1 MSMNKKRKNGVFL
14 KNKTKD
20 RLIFALIKLTQGKS
34 LDEITISDLAETAK
48 INRGTFYLSYD
59 DFNDFILSIEHN
71 LLNGFNKKLVHEFID
86 CGLGEG
92 MKEIFQYIY
101 DNISLFK
108 IFIDDEVFNK
118 RFEQSINEFIKKYN
132 HFTLT
137 LPIEYS
143 RALLL
148 NSTISIIKILILES
162 NPRSVQE
169 ITEIFYKT
177 RTMSPVNFVSSN
189 KRKL

>member
-1 MSMNKKRKNGVFL
+1 MSMNKKRKNGDFL
-14 KNKTKD
+14 KNKTSD
-20 RLIFALIKLTQGKS
+20 RLIFALIKLTQDKS

-48 INRGTFYLSYD
+48 INRGTFYLTYD

-71 LLNGFNKKLVHEFID
+71 LLNGFYKKLVHEFID

-108 IFIDDEVFNK
+108 IFIDDKVFNK
-118 RFEQSINEFIKKYN
+118 QFEQSINEFIKKYN
-132 HFTLT
+132 HFTPT

-148 NSTISIIKILILES
+148 NSTISIIKIWILES

-189 KRKL
+189 K

>member
-1 MSMNKKRKNGVFL
+1 M

-20 RLIFALIKLTQGKS
+20 RLILALIKLTQDKL
-34 LDEITISDLAETAK
+34 LDEITISDLATTAK

-86 CGLGEG
+86 CGLGDG
-92 MKEIFQYIY
+92 MKEIFKYIY

-108 IFIDDEVFNK
+108 IFIADDVFNK
-118 RFEQSINEFIKKYN
+118 KFEQSIIQFIDNFNY
-132 HFTLT
+132 FTVT

-148 NSTISIIKILILES
+148 NSTVSIIKIWILES
-162 NPRSVQE
+162 NPKSVQE

-177 RTMSPVNFVSSN
+177 RTMSPINFVSSN
-189 KRKL
+189 K

>member
-1 MSMNKKRKNGVFL
+1 
-14 KNKTKD
+14 
-20 RLIFALIKLTQGKS
+20 
-34 LDEITISDLAETAK
+34 
-48 INRGTFYLSYD
+48 
-59 DFNDFILSIEHN
+59 
-71 LLNGFNKKLVHEFID
+71 
-86 CGLGEG
+86 

-148 NSTISIIKILILES
+148 NSTISIIKIWILES

-189 KRKL
+189 K